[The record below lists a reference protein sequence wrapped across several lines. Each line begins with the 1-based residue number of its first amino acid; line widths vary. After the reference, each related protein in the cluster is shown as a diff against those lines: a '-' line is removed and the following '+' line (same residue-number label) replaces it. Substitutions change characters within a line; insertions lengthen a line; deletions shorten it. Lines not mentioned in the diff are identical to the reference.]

1 MMMSRDSIGRL
12 RPKQAEKVRADYE
25 KQLELQ
31 RKYLTHLKG
40 RKAKLIKKLDK
51 EIAEVEADI
60 QGSKSVIEAIDE
72 CHFNTIERDLRDI
85 DICL

>member
-12 RPKQAEKVRADYE
+12 RPKQAEKVKADYE

-31 RKYLTHLKG
+31 RKYLIQLRG

-72 CHFNTIERDLRDI
+72 CYFNTIERDLQDI